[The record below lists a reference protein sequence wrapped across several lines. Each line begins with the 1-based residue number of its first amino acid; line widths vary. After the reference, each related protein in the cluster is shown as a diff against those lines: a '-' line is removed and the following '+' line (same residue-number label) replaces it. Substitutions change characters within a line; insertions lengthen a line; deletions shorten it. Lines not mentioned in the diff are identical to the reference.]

1 MRLAERYFAS
11 RVPSTRWVVR
21 PSYFSM
27 IACASFDIMKA
38 TKRKLFVAF
47 MMSKEAQAIIEKY
60 DGRTTHLVEG
70 TRLAKYLSAN
80 RIKLQAPADAM
91 AAYVKSEGG
100 EGLKFKEEL
109 AKMLKQ

>member
-1 MRLAERYFAS
+1 VDVAEQGRAARRRDRLVAAHHLVFSARRAEEIGPSQS
-11 RVPSTRWVVR
+11 REALCRLHDVE
-21 PSYFSM
+21 
-27 IACASFDIMKA
+27 
-38 TKRKLFVAF
+38 
-47 MMSKEAQAIIEKY
+47 EAQLIIEKY

-70 TRLAKYLSAN
+70 TRLAKYLAAN
-80 RIKLQAPADAM
+80 RIKLQPPGEAM